1 MVFHTSKSAPAIRMP
16 MAIVSDDST
25 SAPIAADND
34 REDTAEFF
42 QENDRSVTSRC
53 SHGDLSFGPIFQSD
67 P

>member
-1 MVFHTSKSAPAIRMP
+1 

-42 QENDRSVTSRC
+42 QENDRSVTAGVAMATS
-53 SHGDLSFGPIFQSD
+53 LSVRFSNQTRKAGFSGRFF
-67 P
+67 